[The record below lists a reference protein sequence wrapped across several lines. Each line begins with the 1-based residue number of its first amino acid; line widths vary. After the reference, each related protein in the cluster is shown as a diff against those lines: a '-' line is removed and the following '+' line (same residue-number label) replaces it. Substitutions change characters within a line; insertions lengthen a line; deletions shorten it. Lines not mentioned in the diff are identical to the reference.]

1 MRRQS
6 TLSLAAAA
14 YLLAGCNQPAVT
26 PKAPDF
32 QSSENTVRAWNDVA
46 QRSARPS
53 PLTDCCPHMGSP
65 AYWTHHN
72 RNQFLSEYRL
82 PTQPLYPK

>member
-1 MRRQS
+1 MQSNIDPWSDGMRRQS

-32 QSSENTVRAWNDVA
+32 QSSETTVRAWNDVA
-46 QRSARPS
+46 LKIGTAIAAD
-53 PLTDCCPHMGSP
+53 LTQTIASRKVNNPP
-65 AYWTHHN
+65 IHH
-72 RNQFLSEYRL
+72 RR
-82 PTQPLYPK
+82 